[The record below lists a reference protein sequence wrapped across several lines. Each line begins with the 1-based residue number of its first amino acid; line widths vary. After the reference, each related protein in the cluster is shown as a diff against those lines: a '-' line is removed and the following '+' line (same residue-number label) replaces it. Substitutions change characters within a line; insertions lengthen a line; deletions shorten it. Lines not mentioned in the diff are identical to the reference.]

1 MVPNNINASA
11 SLSSLSQGEESR
23 RESQSPPLVTAEGS
37 ECEQEEAGRG
47 AKSRHSPCKKK
58 KAGSYI
64 KTQLVQRPPTPD
76 WLPSKEDKMWYT
88 GTLAVFEAPK
98 IYVHSSS
105 GKTLKLPI
113 SFPDC
118 YKTSKSNSEFST
130 APPAVLPGTW
140 SQIQKA
146 TDADRAITYVFF
158 FFLFAMLSERTYFFD
173 FNFFHQSDQIT
184 TGSLF

>member
-1 MVPNNINASA
+1 MLQPPYLHYHKEKNQDGKASHPHW
-11 SLSSLSQGEESR
+11 SQQRDQSVSR
-23 RESQSPPLVTAEGS
+23 GK
-37 ECEQEEAGRG
+37 QEEAPRAGIPLAKRRKPAATSKHSLFRG
-47 AKSRHSPCKKK
+47 LPLLTGFPLRK
-58 KAGSYI
+58 I
-64 KTQLVQRPPTPD
+64 KCDTLVHWLSLRPQ
-76 WLPSKEDKMWYT
+76 KYMYT
-88 GTLAVFEAPK
+88 VPQ
-98 IYVHSSS
+98 

-130 APPAVLPGTW
+130 AQPAVLPGTW